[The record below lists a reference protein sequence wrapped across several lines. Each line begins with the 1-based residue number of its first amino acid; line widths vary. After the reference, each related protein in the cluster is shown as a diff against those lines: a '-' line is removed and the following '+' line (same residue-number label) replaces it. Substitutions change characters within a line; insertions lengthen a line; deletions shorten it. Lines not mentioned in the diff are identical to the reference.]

1 MSTAELKIDV
11 ISRITTLQE
20 IRIIEEIQKL
30 LDFEMDQGVFQL
42 TENQK
47 KRILEAKN
55 DLVLTEEQANKDIE
69 EWLEYNKIS
78 GLDEV

>member
-55 DLVLTEEQANKDIE
+55 DLVLTEEKANNDIE
-69 EWLEYNKIS
+69 KWLQER
-78 GLDEV
+78 

>member
-11 ISRITTLQE
+11 INKITKLKE
-20 IRIIEEIQKL
+20 IRVVEEIQKL
-30 LDFEMDQGVFQL
+30 LDFEMDKGVFQVS
-42 TENQK
+42 EAQR

-69 EWLEYNKIS
+69 EWLQER
-78 GLDEV
+78 